1 MSVLLRF
8 TVSGCPFDVFKLFV
22 VDKARVKLFPKI
34 VLKLKTCL
42 LKIQI
47 HVLKNKGICILIE
60 IMKKIFKQWCQQFN
74 QYEINEQLPPASNH
88 WTQKK
93 KITTYVDGNAGHG
106 LRRCNN
112 VFWIDFLFEI

>member
-1 MSVLLRF
+1 MLSVILRF

-60 IMKKIFKQWCQQFN
+60 IMKKIFKQ
-74 QYEINEQLPPASNH
+74 
-88 WTQKK
+88 
-93 KITTYVDGNAGHG
+93 
-106 LRRCNN
+106 
-112 VFWIDFLFEI
+112 